1 MAHGLNEITE
11 AQWRDAL
18 EHALLPKLAS
28 VLRGREAGH
37 CMRLGDL
44 DVELATRL
52 VRGLRT
58 AVPQSQV
65 FVLGNGTPHLPA
77 DVAVSS
83 TKLVEL
89 RNPDERGGLRPPLLV
104 FVPPGTRA
112 SAEDSFGIAT
122 FEQLSLSDV
131 HRNLKASLLREVPDG
146 LRSAVTE
153 LLDRLSAEDWPAASN
168 QAAVHYLL
176 TLRENEFDPQVAGAA
191 VFLLGLIPDFELF
204 QDLAVITRKADRN
217 RKTVMRLT
225 DSAATDRQR
234 VLALG
239 LPQNS
244 PAHQAFVRRLVEFA
258 ADGGLDEPGSWCRAI
273 AVDQDNWPL
282 AFHNWPQENEPGD
295 EKVGIEVEE
304 LSSLPKAGQNQDD
317 LRNHPALERLFGA
330 QYLLPG
336 GLTSLPVTFTVEPDA
351 RHIPGLSRFAVQ
363 IFAESETDGDSGTT
377 TASPTGFTATASVT
391 KTARTRFKANIK
403 LKRGRSKADWEEG
416 WHFVRVTPLD
426 SNGDAMPVVGVD
438 GTQRPDESDRFY
450 VVPDGEFE
458 DPPVRRSQHAPGL
471 AQAVNKLRFTALAE
485 GRDPARVVCRDIG
498 WAAKTAKTWPLK
510 ASFGVAGSV
519 TIDLPIPLA
528 EAEQR
533 MLARPYS
540 LEGPRLTVDATG
552 VAVLGDDETLAV
564 TAEADS
570 DFDAYLQARAEL
582 FAAVRRDAEG
592 TAPLVVEATDP
603 RTVRKE
609 TDAYA
614 EAYLRAVNRCVR
626 ALENPR
632 GSTGDRDRAE
642 LALLLRTD
650 TLQVDLTDA
659 RGGRRRVIIVAPTHP
674 LRMLWWSGQAALA
687 DHWLERLVSENR
699 TTVQERLYSL
709 STSLV
714 PLGFPLV
721 VPLTTGELT
730 FAGGQLTDFW
740 QVCLPSETADPRG
753 TVSLLAA
760 AVGAASDAAASGLVT
775 GSDLAD
781 RVERYV
787 RLHPYADS
795 LVINA
800 LGAGRGDLLTA
811 MLTELQSRKH
821 LAHLRYTI
829 RLFADNPAEPWVG
842 EALTDLFSP
851 ASGTRSVAAEAFATP
866 GDPLRPKLA
875 IVVRDAADLRHRAD
889 EFPAHLSILFDPFG
903 GEQYDIAPGVRT
915 TGRVAAHGLVQE
927 LTSVYTEDDEYVA
940 WSRQPRHGAT
950 DPLLGTEETGDLL
963 AALPEA
969 LSVAVVTVTSGEPR
983 PGHLPQITLRL
994 TPGDRALLHDV
1005 HQASDWVITVDRT
1018 LGVEYFDH
1026 GRADRPEYVIDYSAT
1041 LQTGL
1046 GHHIVVSSRS
1056 VDELRALI
1064 GPVLADRKL
1073 GIEERHVVTFFD
1085 QLRELSGSFAFKLA
1099 ALSESSH
1106 SEVLGLALARLYLGS
1121 ADALRNQIL
1130 IPLDAHIDLY
1140 GEDRRRLA
1148 SGEAMVRLH
1157 RTDLALLDLDA
1168 ERRTI
1173 VCRLVEVKCFSGV
1186 GGLGAYE
1193 AKKKQIIQ
1201 QVESSRR
1208 VLAEQFDP
1216 EVRRA
1221 DRPLRNLMLRSLLGY
1236 YLARANRYGLFNEKA
1251 YAEARWLLEH
1261 LDHGYSL
1268 EFASTGLVFDL
1279 GHCGTDSEADGGVT
1293 FHRVG
1298 KDVVRHLLDM
1308 IETEYLGGRVH
1319 STPQQLPIA
1328 ALGLE
1333 RSEATE
1339 SLRPRQRT
1347 RDVPD
1352 EPAPLRLPADDELE
1366 ALDSEWEPVTGELEA
1381 ADGELEADTA
1391 HAPTGA
1397 EASVGPETPAEPQE
1411 PLLTV
1416 PMVQSAPA
1424 SETEPELSSAAPATR
1439 QDEPSPRDA
1448 DGPAQDG
1455 DVLLSP
1461 DVFLGVS
1468 QPTRQYGLLG
1478 TTAGRTIALDLNE
1491 THTISLF
1498 GVQGGGKSY
1507 TLGSILEMAS
1517 LPTPGVNQLSHPL
1530 ASIVF
1535 HYSDTQDYAPEF
1547 TSMTRP
1553 NSDEAQLTAL
1563 RARYGAEPAAMS
1575 DVVLL
1580 APADKVEDRREEY
1593 PDLDVRPLAFASSEL
1608 QAAHWRFLMG
1618 AIGNQSIYIRQ
1629 LGRIMKAHRRNLT
1642 LEAIRQGVEDSPLSD
1657 ALKQLAFQR
1666 LELAAEYIDDSVR
1679 LQDLVRPGRL
1689 LIVDLRDEYIDK
1701 DEALGLFVVLM
1712 QLFADA
1718 TYDGQSFNK
1727 LVVFDEAH
1735 KYIHSPDL
1743 VDGLVA
1749 SVREMRHK
1757 GMSILVASQDPP
1769 SVPISLIEL
1778 SNHMVLHKMVS
1789 PAWLKHLQK
1798 ANAALANLTPEK
1810 MAGLRPGEA
1819 FVWSSKATDET
1830 FTRGA
1835 VKVQCRPRVTQ
1846 HGGATKTALT
1856 ET

>member
-1 MAHGLNEITE
+1 MAHGLSEITE

-18 EHALLPKLAS
+18 EYALLPKLAS

-44 DVELATRL
+44 DSELATRL
-52 VRGLRT
+52 VRALRT
-58 AVPQSQV
+58 AVPDSQV
-65 FVLGNGTPHLPA
+65 FVLGNGALRLPD
-77 DVAVSS
+77 DVVVSS

-104 FVPPGTRA
+104 FVPPGMRA

-122 FEQLSLSDV
+122 FEQLSLRDV
-131 HRNLKASLLREVPDG
+131 HRNLKASLLREVPEA
-146 LRSAVTE
+146 LRPGIGE
-153 LLDRLSAEDWPAASN
+153 LLERLSAEEWPAATD
-168 QAAVHYLL
+168 QAAVRYLL
-176 TLRENEFDPQVAGAA
+176 TLRENDFDPRAAGAA

-204 QDLAVITRKADRN
+204 RDMTLSTRNADRN
-217 RKTVMRLT
+217 RKTVARLT
-225 DSAATDRQR
+225 DSPTTDRQR

-239 LPQNS
+239 LPQNAR
-244 PAHQAFVRRLVEFA
+244 AHQTFVRHLVEFA
-258 ADGGLDEPGSWCRAI
+258 AANGLDEPARWCRVI
-273 AVDQDNWPL
+273 ALDEENWPL
-282 AFHNWPQENEPGD
+282 AFHNWPQEDAPGD
-295 EKVGIEVEE
+295 EAVGIEVQE
-304 LSSLPKAGQNQDD
+304 LSVLPKAGQNQDD
-317 LRNHPALERLFGA
+317 VRNYPALERLFGA

-336 GLTSLPVTFTVEPDA
+336 GLSSLPVAFTVEPDA
-351 RHIPGLSRFAVQ
+351 RHIPGLSRFAVE
-363 IFAESETDGDSGTT
+363 IFAESETEIDAGNGAT
-377 TASPTGFTATASVT
+377 TASPTGFTATVSVT
-391 KTARTRFKANIK
+391 KTAKTLFKANIK

-426 SNGDAMPVVGVD
+426 ANGDAMRVMGAES
-438 GTQRPDESDRFY
+438 TQRPHESDRFY
-450 VVPDGEFE
+450 VVPEGEFD
-458 DPPVRRSQHAPGL
+458 DPPVRRSQHAPGV

-485 GRDPARVVCRDIG
+485 GRDPARVVCRAIG
-498 WAAKTAKTWPLK
+498 WAAKTARTWPLK
-510 ASFGVAGSV
+510 ASFGAAGSV
-519 TIDLPIPLA
+519 TVDLPITLA
-528 EAEQR
+528 EAEER
-533 MLARPYS
+533 MLARPYA
-540 LEGPRLTVDATG
+540 LEGPRLTVTATG
-552 VAVLGDDETLAV
+552 ASVLGDDETSAV
-564 TAEADS
+564 TTEPGS
-570 DFDAYLQARAEL
+570 DFDAYLQARSVL
-582 FAAVRRDAEG
+582 FAAVRADAEG
-592 TAPLVVEATDP
+592 AAPLVVEATDP

-609 TDAYA
+609 TEAYA
-614 EAYLRAVNRCVR
+614 ESYLRAVNRCVR
-626 ALENPR
+626 SLENPH
-632 GSTGDRDRAE
+632 GSTADHDRAE
-642 LALLLRTD
+642 LAMLLCTD
-650 TLQVDLTDA
+650 TLKVDLTDV
-659 RGGRRRVIIVAPTHP
+659 RGGRRRVILVAPTHP

-687 DHWLERLVSENR
+687 DHWLNRLAGEDKATILERLH
-699 TTVQERLYSL
+699 SL

-760 AVGAASDAAASGLVT
+760 AVGAGNEAATSGVIT

-781 RVERYV
+781 RMERYV
-787 RLHPYADS
+787 RLHPYADN
-795 LVINA
+795 LVVNA
-800 LGAGRGDLLTA
+800 LGAGRGDLLAAT
-811 MLTELQSRKH
+811 LTELQSRKH
-821 LAHLRYTI
+821 LAHLRFTV
-829 RLFADNPAEPWVG
+829 RLFADNPSEPWVG

-875 IVVRDAADLRHRAD
+875 VVVRDAADLRKAAD

-927 LTSVYTEDDEYVA
+927 LSSVYAEDDEYVA

-950 DPLLGTEETGDLL
+950 DPLDGTEETGDLL
-963 AALPEA
+963 AALPQA
-969 LSVAVVTVTSGEPR
+969 LSAAVVAVTSGEPR

-994 TPGDRALLHDV
+994 TPEDRALLHDV

-1041 LQTGL
+1041 SQTGM

-1064 GPVLADRKL
+1064 GPVLSDRNL
-1073 GIEERHVVTFFD
+1073 QIDERHVTTFFD

-1099 ALSESSH
+1099 AIGENSH
-1106 SEVLGLALARLYLGS
+1106 SEVLGLALARLYLGFQG
-1121 ADALRNQIL
+1121 ALRNQIL

-1148 SGEAMVRLH
+1148 SGDDAMVRLH

-1168 ERRTI
+1168 ARRTI
-1173 VCRLVEVKCFSGV
+1173 VCRLVEVKCFTGV

-1193 AKKKQIIQ
+1193 TKKKQISQ
-1201 QVESSRR
+1201 QIESSQR
-1208 VLAEQFDP
+1208 VLADQFDSA
-1216 EVRRA
+1216 VKRA
-1221 DRPLRNLMLRSLLGY
+1221 DRPLQNLTLRSLLSY
-1236 YLARANRYGLFNEKA
+1236 YLSRANRYGLFDEKA
-1251 YAEARWLLEH
+1251 YDEARWLLDH

-1268 EFASTGLVFDL
+1268 EFARTGLVFDL
-1279 GHCGTDSEADGGVT
+1279 GHAGADVETDGGIV
-1293 FHRVG
+1293 FHRIG
-1298 KDVVRHLLDM
+1298 KDQVGRLLEA

-1319 STPQQLPIA
+1319 SAPKELSSADLSPEDGPTMD
-1328 ALGLE
+1328 G
-1333 RSEATE
+1333 
-1339 SLRPRQRT
+1339 LRPRERT
-1347 RDVPD
+1347 REVPD
-1352 EPAPLRLPADDELE
+1352 EPAPLRSLTDDEPEPE
-1366 ALDSEWEPVTGELEA
+1366 APPESAAALAEPKSAELPTEPSP
-1381 ADGELEADTA
+1381 A
-1391 HAPTGA
+1391 HASA
-1397 EASVGPETPAEPQE
+1397 KPEVTPD
-1411 PLLTV
+1411 
-1416 PMVQSAPA
+1416 PA
-1424 SETEPELSSAAPATR
+1424 LAGRPAAPAL
-1439 QDEPSPRDA
+1439 QEESSPPGTHVPA
-1448 DGPAQDG
+1448 GETGEGHGDGPPKA
-1455 DVLLSP
+1455 
-1461 DVFLGVS
+1461 DVFLGAS
-1468 QPTRQYGLLG
+1468 QQTQQYGLLG
-1478 TTAGRTIALDLNE
+1478 TTAGRKVALDLNE

-1517 LPTPGVNQLSHPL
+1517 LPAPGINELSHPL

-1547 TSMTRP
+1547 TSMTSP
-1553 NSDEAQLTAL
+1553 NSDEAQLAAL
-1563 RARYGAEPAAMS
+1563 RARYGAEPAALS
-1575 DVVLL
+1575 DVLLL
-1580 APADKVEDRREEY
+1580 APADKLEERRAEY
-1593 PDLDVRPLAFASSEL
+1593 PDLEVRPLAFAASEL

-1629 LGRIMKAHRRNLT
+1629 LGRIMKTHRRNLT

-1689 LIVDLRDEYIDK
+1689 IIVDLRDEYIEK

-1718 TYDGQSFNK
+1718 KHNGQPFNK

-1735 KYIHSPDL
+1735 KYIQSPDL

-1778 SNHMVLHKMVS
+1778 SNHMVLHKFIS

-1819 FVWSSKATDET
+1819 FVWSSKATDEL

-1835 VKVQCRPRVTQ
+1835 VKIQCRPRVTQ
-1846 HGGATKTALT
+1846 HGGATKTAVT
-1856 ET
+1856 ST

>member
-1 MAHGLNEITE
+1 MTHGLNEITE

-18 EHALLPKLAS
+18 EHALLPRLAS

-44 DVELATRL
+44 DTELATRL
-52 VRGLRT
+52 TRGLRT
-58 AVPQSQV
+58 AVPDSQV
-65 FVLGNGTPHLPA
+65 FVLGNETPHLPA

-131 HRNLKASLLREVPDG
+131 HQNLKASLLREVPDA
-146 LRSAVTE
+146 LRPAVTE
-153 LLDRLSAEDWPAASN
+153 LLDRLAADDWPGASG
-168 QAAVHYLL
+168 QATVRYLL
-176 TLRENEFDPQVAGAA
+176 TLRENDFDPMAAGAA

-244 PAHQAFVRRLVEFA
+244 PGHQAFVRRLVEFA
-258 ADGGLDEPGSWCRAI
+258 ADAGLDEPGRWCRAI

-282 AFHNWPQENEPGD
+282 AFHNWPRENEPGH
-295 EKVGIEVEE
+295 ERVGIEVEE

-351 RHIPGLSRFAVQ
+351 RHIPGLARFAVQ
-363 IFAESETDGDSGTT
+363 IYAESETDGDAGTT
-377 TASPTGFTATASVT
+377 TASPTGFTATVSVT
-391 KTARTRFKANIK
+391 RTAKTRFKATIK
-403 LKRGRSKADWEEG
+403 LKRGRNADWEEG

-426 SNGDAMPVVGVD
+426 SGGDAMPVLGAD
-438 GTQRPDESDRFY
+438 GTRRPDESDRFY
-450 VVPDGEFE
+450 VVPDGEFD

-471 AQAVNKLRFTALAE
+471 AQAVNKLRFSALAE

-498 WAAKTAKTWPLK
+498 WAARTARTWPLK
-510 ASFGVAGSV
+510 ASFGAVGSV

-528 EAEQR
+528 EAEER
-533 MLARPYS
+533 MLARPHA

-552 VAVLGDDETLAV
+552 VAALADDETPAV
-564 TAEADS
+564 TAEPGS
-570 DFDAYLQARAEL
+570 DFESYLQARAEL
-582 FAAVRRDAEG
+582 FAAVRGDAEG
-592 TAPLVVEATDP
+592 TAALVVEATDP
-603 RTVRKE
+603 RDIRKE
-609 TDAYA
+609 TEACA
-614 EAYLRAVNRCVR
+614 EAYLRAVNHCVR

-632 GSTGDRDRAE
+632 GDTDRDRAE

-659 RGGRRRVIIVAPTHP
+659 HGGRRRVILVAPTHP

-687 DHWLERLVSENR
+687 DHWLDRLTDDNRATVLERLH
-699 TTVQERLYSL
+699 SL

-760 AVGAASDAAASGLVT
+760 AVGASPDAAASGLVT
-775 GSDLAD
+775 GADLAD

-800 LGAGRGDLLTA
+800 LGAGRGDLLSA
-811 MLTELQSRKH
+811 MLIELQGRKH
-821 LAHLRYTI
+821 LAHLRYTV
-829 RLFADNPAEPWVG
+829 RLFADDPAEPWVG
-842 EALTDLFSP
+842 EALTDLFS
-851 ASGTRSVAAEAFATP
+851 SGSGPRSVAAEAFATP
-866 GDPLRPKLA
+866 GDSLRPKLA
-875 IVVRDAADLRHRAD
+875 VVVRDAGDLRHRAE

-950 DPLLGTEETGDLL
+950 DPLAGSEETGDLL

-969 LSVAVVTVTSGEPR
+969 LSAAVVTITSGEPR

-1005 HQASDWVITVDRT
+1005 HQASDWVVTVDRT

-1041 LQTGL
+1041 SQTGL

-1056 VDELRALI
+1056 IDELRALI

-1073 GIEERHVVTFFD
+1073 DVEERHLVTFFD
-1085 QLRELSGSFAFKLA
+1085 QLRELSGGFAFKLA
-1099 ALSESSH
+1099 ALGTSSH

-1121 ADALRNQIL
+1121 LGALGNQIL

-1140 GEDRRRLA
+1140 AEERRRQT
-1148 SGEAMVRLH
+1148 SGESMVRLQ

-1173 VCRLVEVKCFSGV
+1173 VCRLVEVKYFDGV
-1186 GGLGAYE
+1186 GGLSAYE
-1193 AKKKQIIQ
+1193 TKKNQIIQ
-1201 QVESSRR
+1201 QLASSQRM
-1208 VLAEQFDP
+1208 LADQFDP
-1216 EVRRA
+1216 AVKRT
-1221 DRPLRNLMLRSLLGY
+1221 DRPLRNLNLRSLLSY
-1236 YLARANRYGLFNEKA
+1236 YLSRANRYGLFDEAA
-1251 YAEARWLLEH
+1251 YYEARWLLDH
-1261 LDHGYSL
+1261 LDHGYEL
-1268 EFASTGLVFDL
+1268 RFARTGLVFDQ
-1279 GHCGTDSEADGGVT
+1279 GHSGSDIETDAGVT
-1293 FHRVG
+1293 FHRIG
-1298 KDVVRHLLDM
+1298 KDGVRGLLDA

-1319 STPQQLPIA
+1319 GVTRPMRATRADP
-1328 ALGLE
+1328 E
-1333 RSEATE
+1333 RDEATGN
-1339 SLRPRQRT
+1339 LCPRQRT

-1352 EPAPLRLPADDELE
+1352 EPAPLDTPTDDETETEAAQLPGREVPQPADV
-1366 ALDSEWEPVTGELEA
+1366 EPPASPGANDDPPGSV
-1381 ADGELEADTA
+1381 ADTPWGSGEPGEPSLTS
-1391 HAPTGA
+1391 PTTDRD
-1397 EASVGPETPAEPQE
+1397 VTQRAEPE
-1411 PLLTV
+1411 PSSISPAASPQKHV
-1416 PMVQSAPA
+1416 PSQAAASAREEEGQSA
-1424 SETEPELSSAAPATR
+1424 
-1439 QDEPSPRDA
+1439 
-1448 DGPAQDG
+1448 
-1455 DVLLSP
+1455 P

-1468 QPTRQYGLLG
+1468 RPTQQYGLLG
-1478 TTAGRTIALDLNE
+1478 TAAGRKVALDLNE

-1517 LPTPGVNQLSHPL
+1517 LPTQGVNQLSHPL

-1553 NSDEAQLTAL
+1553 NNDEAQLAAL
-1563 RARYGAEPAAMS
+1563 RARYGAEPAALS

-1580 APADKVEDRREEY
+1580 APADKVVERREEY
-1593 PDLDVRPLAFASSEL
+1593 PDLEVRPLAFASSEL

-1629 LGRIMKAHRRNLT
+1629 LGRIMKAHRRDLT

-1666 LELAAEYIDDSVR
+1666 LELAADYIDDSVK
-1679 LQDLVRPGRL
+1679 LKDLVRPGRL
-1689 LIVDLRDEYIDK
+1689 IIVDLRDEYIDK

-1735 KYIHSPDL
+1735 KYIRSPDL

-1778 SNHMVLHKMVS
+1778 SNHMVLHKMIS

-1810 MAGLRPGEA
+1810 MAALQPGEA
-1819 FVWSSKATDET
+1819 FVWSSKATEEA

-1835 VKVQCRPRVTQ
+1835 VKVQCRPRATE
-1846 HGGATKTALT
+1846 HGGATKTAVLPT
-1856 ET
+1856 

>member
-18 EHALLPKLAS
+18 EHALLPRLAS

-44 DVELATRL
+44 DAELATRL

-58 AVPQSQV
+58 TVPSSQV
-65 FVLGNGTPHLPA
+65 FVLGNGTPHLPD

-89 RNPDERGGLRPPLLV
+89 RNPDEEGRLRPPLLV
-104 FVPPGTRA
+104 LVPPGVRA

-131 HRNLKASLLREVPDG
+131 HRNLKASLLREVPEA
-146 LRSAVTE
+146 LRPAVTE
-153 LLDRLSAEDWPAASN
+153 LLERLAAEDWPGASD
-168 QAAVHYLL
+168 QAAVRYLL
-176 TLRENEFDPQVAGAA
+176 TLRENDFDPQAAGAA

-217 RKTVMRLT
+217 RKTVLRLT

-258 ADGGLDEPGSWCRAI
+258 AEGGLDEPGRWCRAI
-273 AVDQDNWPL
+273 AIDQDNWPL

-336 GLTSLPVTFTVEPDA
+336 GLASLPVTFTVEPDA

-363 IFAESETDGDSGTT
+363 IFAESETEGDSAATT
-377 TASPTGFTATASVT
+377 VSPTGFTATVSVT

-403 LKRGRSKADWEEG
+403 LKRGRKADWEEG
-416 WHFVRVTPLD
+416 WHFVRVVPLD
-426 SNGDAMPVVGVD
+426 SNGDAMRVVGAE

-450 VVPDGEFE
+450 VVPDGEFD

-485 GRDPARVVCRDIG
+485 GRDPTRVVCRDVG

-510 ASFGVAGSV
+510 ASFGAAGSV

-528 EAEQR
+528 EAEER
-533 MLARPYS
+533 MLARPNA
-540 LEGPRLTVDATG
+540 LEGPRLTVEAPG
-552 VAVLGDDETLAV
+552 VAVLGADETPAV
-564 TAEADS
+564 TANPGS
-570 DFDAYLQARAEL
+570 DFDAYLQARADL
-582 FAAVRRDAEG
+582 FAFVRADAEG
-592 TAPLVVEATDP
+592 AAPLVVEATDP
-603 RTVRKE
+603 RRVRKE
-609 TDAYA
+609 TEAYA
-614 EAYLRAVNRCVR
+614 ETYLRAVNRCVR

-632 GSTGDRDRAE
+632 GNTGDRDRAE

-659 RGGRRRVIIVAPTHP
+659 RGGRRRVILVAPTHP

-687 DHWLERLVSENR
+687 DNWLERLTDENR
-699 TTVQERLYSL
+699 DTVQERLHSL

-721 VPLTTGELT
+721 VPLATGELT

-760 AVGAASDAAASGLVT
+760 AVGAASEAADSGMVT
-775 GSDLAD
+775 GADLAD

-811 MLTELQSRKH
+811 MLTELQSRRH

-842 EALTDLFSP
+842 EALIDLFSP
-851 ASGTRSVAAEAFATP
+851 ASGPRSVAAEAFATP

-875 IVVRDAADLRHRAD
+875 VVVRDAADLRHRAG
-889 EFPAHLSILFDPFG
+889 EFPAHLSVLFDPFG

-927 LTSVYTEDDEYVA
+927 LTSVYAEDDEYVA

-950 DPLLGTEETGDLL
+950 DPLDGTEETGDLL

-969 LSVAVVTVTSGEPR
+969 LSAAVVAVTSGEPR

-994 TPGDRALLHDV
+994 TPDDRALLHDV
-1005 HQASDWVITVDRT
+1005 HQVSDWVVTVDRT

-1041 LQTGL
+1041 SQTGL

-1056 VDELRALI
+1056 IDELRALI
-1064 GPVLADRKL
+1064 NPVLADRKL
-1073 GIEERHVVTFFD
+1073 DMEERHVVTFFD

-1099 ALSESSH
+1099 ALGESSH

-1121 ADALRNQIL
+1121 VDALRNQIL
-1130 IPLDAHIDLY
+1130 IPLDAHVDLY
-1140 GEDRRRLA
+1140 GEDRRRA
-1148 SGEAMVRLH
+1148 ATGEVMVRLH

-1173 VCRLVEVKCFSGV
+1173 VCRLVEVKCFSGS

-1193 AKKKQIIQ
+1193 AKKKQIVQ
-1201 QVESSRR
+1201 QIESSQR

-1216 EVRRA
+1216 AVKRA
-1221 DRPLRNLMLRSLLGY
+1221 DRPLRNLTLRSLMGY
-1236 YLARANRYGLFNEKA
+1236 YLARANRYGLFDKKA

-1268 EFASTGLVFDL
+1268 EFARTGLVFDL
-1279 GHCGTDSEADGGVT
+1279 GHSGTDSEADAGVV

-1298 KDVVRHLLDM
+1298 KDTVRQLLDM
-1308 IETEYLGGRVH
+1308 IQTEYLGGRVH
-1319 STPQQLPIA
+1319 STPLQLPTV
-1328 ALGLE
+1328 GLDLE
-1333 RSEATE
+1333 QSEVTR

-1352 EPAPLRLPADDELE
+1352 EPAPLRSSADDELE
-1366 ALDSEWEPVTGELEA
+1366 GEIE
-1381 ADGELEADTA
+1381 
-1391 HAPTGA
+1391 HAPTGVDA
-1397 EASVGPETPAEPQE
+1397 SDSPELDKPQDPAPVISEARVDTATQAAEPE
-1411 PLLTV
+1411 SSP
-1416 PMVQSAPA
+1416 SAP
-1424 SETEPELSSAAPATR
+1424 EAP
-1439 QDEPSPRDA
+1439 QDESAPLEADIPQEGGEAQPSPDA
-1448 DGPAQDG
+1448 
-1455 DVLLSP
+1455 
-1461 DVFLGVS
+1461 FLGVS
-1468 QPTRQYGLLG
+1468 QPTKQYGLLG
-1478 TTAGRTIALDLNE
+1478 TTAGRKIALDLNE

-1517 LPTPGVNQLSHPL
+1517 LPAPGVNQLSHPL

-1547 TSMTRP
+1547 TSMTRH
-1553 NSDEAQLTAL
+1553 NSDEAQRAAL
-1563 RARYGAEPAAMS
+1563 RARYGAEPAALS

-1580 APADKVEDRREEY
+1580 APADKVEERRGEY
-1593 PDLDVRPLAFASSEL
+1593 PDLEVRPLAFASSEL

-1642 LEAIRQGVEDSPLSD
+1642 LDAIRQGVEDSPLSD

-1666 LELAAEYIDDSVR
+1666 LELAADYIDDNVR

-1689 LIVDLRDEYIDK
+1689 IIVDLRDEYIDK

-1718 TYDGQSFNK
+1718 THDGRSFNK

-1778 SNHMVLHKMVS
+1778 SNHMVLHKMIS

-1798 ANAALANLTPEK
+1798 ANAALANLTPDK

-1819 FVWSSKATDET
+1819 FVWSSKATDEA

-1846 HGGATKTALT
+1846 HGGATKTAVT